1 MSPRRGTLWQV
12 GIAFVAVTAARGQT
26 PVFEPPPTATT
37 RSVAVAEGGRI
48 DIRLGT
54 IGSPAGKTLDIQIR
68 LRPTKG
74 RLEPV
79 QVSVA
84 GDGGT
89 VGYTHVPPF
98 GAGYDSFTYT
108 VQRAGGPVSPPA
120 TVTVRIPES
129 PAQLAVGMAH
139 LDFGA
144 VNPGDVGVRQSLVV
158 INLGGSVAGGW
169 VSPPPPW
176 RIEGSQSYRLRRGER
191 QSFTLVLRPAAAGRF
206 IGELRFG
213 AGANQTVLLS
223 GIGRVSTPPDPA
235 GAPALWPPNPGWQN
249 VRPGPSPTAAE
260 SLPADA
266 EPGVDE
272 WAGGPATV
280 TEWFPH
286 APGGEWPIAGV
297 EALAADDANILLR
310 WPVPSPRPA
319 AYRVETRMTVATA
332 QRLEVS
338 WVPGPASV
346 ESQSDEAAILAR
358 IGSLAGGRTH
368 CLRVVALNDAG
379 QMCGYSAGID
389 LVVRTAPFAWAK
401 GLAAVVVCALPV
413 FAIAAPRRRPFFP
426 EGNG

>member
-1 MSPRRGTLWQV
+1 MSPGRGILWQV
-12 GIAFVAVTAARGQT
+12 GIVFVAVTAARSQT
-26 PVFEPPPTATT
+26 PVFESPPTAMT
-37 RSVAVAEGGRI
+37 RSVEVTEGGRI

-54 IGSPAGKTLDIQIR
+54 IGSPVGRTLDIQIR

-89 VGYTHVPPF
+89 VGYTHVSTS
-98 GAGYDSFTYT
+98 GGGYDSFTYT

-129 PAQLAVGMAH
+129 PAQLAVGMTH

-158 INLGGSVAGGW
+158 INLGGSVTGGW

-176 RIEGSQSYRLRRGER
+176 RIEGSQRYRLRRGER
-191 QSFTLVLRPAAAGRF
+191 QSFTLVFQPAAAGRF

-213 AGANQTVLLS
+213 ARANQTVRLS
-223 GIGRVSTPPDPA
+223 GIGLVSTRPDPA
-235 GAPALWPPNPGWQN
+235 GAPALSPPNPGWPN

-260 SLPADA
+260 FPPTDAD
-266 EPGVDE
+266 PDGNG
-272 WAGGPATV
+272 WAGGPASFA
-280 TEWFPH
+280 EWFPR

-297 EALAADDANILLR
+297 EAVAANDANILLR
-310 WPVPSPRPA
+310 WPVPAPRPA
-319 AYRVETRMTVATA
+319 AFRVETRMTVATA

-338 WVPGPASV
+338 WVPVPASV
-346 ESQSDEAAILAR
+346 ESQSDEGAILAR
-358 IGSLAGGRTH
+358 IRSLAGGRTH

-389 LVVRTAPFAWAK
+389 VVVRAAPFAWAK
-401 GLAAVVVCALPV
+401 WLSALVGGALAVV
-413 FAIAAPRRRPFFP
+413 AIAAPRRRPLFP
-426 EGNG
+426 AGSG